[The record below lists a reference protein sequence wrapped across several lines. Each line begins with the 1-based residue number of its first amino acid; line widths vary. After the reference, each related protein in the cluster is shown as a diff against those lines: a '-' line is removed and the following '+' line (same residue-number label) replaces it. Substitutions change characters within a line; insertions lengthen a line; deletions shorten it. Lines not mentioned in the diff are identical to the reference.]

1 MSGKSG
7 LSVEDWSN
15 AWENDVTPW
24 HVSTVNSVF
33 EKYLKSKYL
42 HAEESKK
49 LSCFFPLCG
58 KSIDMLWAAKQG
70 CLVRG
75 SEFSQKAIDEF
86 FFENAIE
93 TSHFGGFT
101 NSEEDSLNIS
111 LRPGDFY
118 LYPEDEKFE
127 FIFDRGSMV
136 AIDPND
142 REKYAEKIFNLL
154 QDGGIVL
161 LEAILR
167 DESEIA
173 NGPPFHLTL
182 EQVKSAYDQFGLKVT
197 ELETRH
203 ATQAGHGQ
211 FTLLY
216 LQISK

>member
-1 MSGKSG
+1 MPN
-7 LSVEDWSN
+7 L
-15 AWENDVTPW
+15 T
-24 HVSTVNSVF
+24 F
-33 EKYLKSKYL
+33 R
-42 HAEESKK
+42 
-49 LSCFFPLCG
+49 
-58 KSIDMLWAAKQG
+58 AAKQG

-93 TSHFGGFT
+93 TSHFT

-167 DESEIA
+167 
-173 NGPPFHLTL
+173 
-182 EQVKSAYDQFGLKVT
+182 
-197 ELETRH
+197 
-203 ATQAGHGQ
+203 
-211 FTLLY
+211 
-216 LQISK
+216 